1 MLDLP
6 QELTDKVID
15 YLYDDKPSLAACS
28 RVCWAWVPATRVHIF
43 SDITLRRKWNRL
55 FHPQFR
61 PFIDM
66 LATES
71 CTFAPF
77 VARLTLA
84 ELDQTPAEGQE
95 FAPAFS
101 LLGKLTAV
109 TSLTFMRWRDLG
121 AQPVPDLLHATS
133 LSEITFS
140 HLALSSAD
148 QLFSMLELCPQLTSL
163 AIVLVSWGSSPSSPT
178 VYSHASSIRR
188 LRLVGCPRDSF
199 LDIFSPPDSPLKLS
213 CNTVEIRG
221 ITLED
226 IPSIGRFLTCVAG
239 CLQHLTISFTFSFDD
254 ESLHAESKFESRM
267 FC

>member
-1 MLDLP
+1 
-6 QELTDKVID
+6 
-15 YLYDDKPSLAACS
+15 
-28 RVCWAWVPATRVHIF
+28 
-43 SDITLRRKWNRL
+43 
-55 FHPQFR
+55 
-61 PFIDM
+61 M

-77 VARLTLA
+77 VTRLTLA

-109 TSLTFMRWRDLG
+109 TSLTFMRWRDLR
-121 AQPVPDLLHATS
+121 AQPVQELLLHATA

-140 HLALSSAD
+140 HSAFSSAD

-199 LDIFSPPDSPLKLS
+199 LDVFVPLAPDCPLKLS

-254 ESLHAESKFESRM
+254 GSLHAESKFESRM
-267 FC
+267 LR